1 MPGCG
6 MPTPH
11 SALDEV
17 LEKKCGSRL
26 NQANSVGTPACPVS
40 RAKMPA
46 KVLPTRPAPTM
57 LYFIAALHVGECVI
71 DPLLSA
77 RLGCGWLV
85 LRCR

>member
-1 MPGCG
+1 
-6 MPTPH
+6 
-11 SALDEV
+11 
-17 LEKKCGSRL
+17 
-26 NQANSVGTPACPVS
+26 
-40 RAKMPA
+40 MPA

>member
-26 NQANSVGTPACPVS
+26 NQANSVGNRSDFSWSKVQSLGLASDFGTGTPCSLARKTTRRPV
-40 RAKMPA
+40 R
-46 KVLPTRPAPTM
+46 
-57 LYFIAALHVGECVI
+57 
-71 DPLLSA
+71 
-77 RLGCGWLV
+77 
-85 LRCR
+85 